1 MKNSKFLII
10 GSNGLLGS
18 NIVKILDKK
27 KINYSTSAR
36 NNSDFNLD
44 INNYRLLKNFF
55 LKNKIKIV
63 INCAAKVD
71 INYCEK
77 NYLDTKKINTEFVKF
92 LAKLSKTFDFKLVQ
106 ISTDHVYKGKKFH
119 FNNEK
124 SKVFPI
130 NKYAKSKILAEGY
143 LLKLTKYLIIRTN
156 FTGKKEGSFIDWLI
170 KSVKKRKKINLF
182 YDMYTSTLDVKT
194 CASIIVKL
202 ALTNSK
208 GIYNLGTRNMLSKKQ
223 FAIKLSKIKK
233 KKLFFESSSCD
244 ILNVFRGK
252 NLGLDVK
259 KIEKKLKMRMISSN
273 QSIKNNL
280 KEYQ

>member
-106 ISTDHVYKGKKFH
+106 ISTDHVYKGK
-119 FNNEK
+119 
-124 SKVFPI
+124 
-130 NKYAKSKILAEGY
+130 
-143 LLKLTKYLIIRTN
+143 
-156 FTGKKEGSFIDWLI
+156 
-170 KSVKKRKKINLF
+170 
-182 YDMYTSTLDVKT
+182 
-194 CASIIVKL
+194 
-202 ALTNSK
+202 
-208 GIYNLGTRNMLSKKQ
+208 
-223 FAIKLSKIKK
+223 
-233 KKLFFESSSCD
+233 
-244 ILNVFRGK
+244 
-252 NLGLDVK
+252 
-259 KIEKKLKMRMISSN
+259 
-273 QSIKNNL
+273 
-280 KEYQ
+280 